1 MLVVKVKNGLIE
13 KIQNLKAGEQI
24 LILNDK
30 YLKNWQTPEKVIA
43 YVKNN
48 LNKIGEINI
57 FDIYE
62 VNNFIY

>member
-1 MLVVKVKNGLIE
+1 MLVVKVKSGLIE

-30 YLKNWQTPEKVIA
+30 YLRNWQTPEKVIT
-43 YVKNN
+43 YIKNN
-48 LNKIGEINI
+48 LNKIGEINM

-62 VNNFIY
+62 INNFIY

>member
-62 VNNFIY
+62 IK

>member
-1 MLVVKVKNGLIE
+1 MLVVKVKSGLIE

-30 YLKNWQTPEKVIA
+30 YLRNWQTPEKVIT
-43 YVKNN
+43 YIKNN
-48 LNKIGEINI
+48 LNKIGEIKM

-62 VNNFIY
+62 INNFIY